1 MTTITINI
9 QNDSPATQNFLYF
22 IPPVSSGSG
31 ASAYCTSL
39 GTAALGNYDQTG
51 TILTFMLDF
60 EYRAG
65 VQQAY
70 SLPAAGQQSG
80 FYSASQRI
88 SLSAG
93 DGTTACATTMLLD
106 PLSLSQATTAATVP
120 KGMFRITTPSYD
132 SGALTYNA
140 GTALRTAAGGVVL
153 PGFVVASPGM
163 NIDLRP
169 VRTFCVVIG
178 SAATGIVI
186 VPSDFTNT
194 ATCDATTYTSFEV
207 LYSAAGAFTVKGYV
221 DAGMSTKSVRAA
233 VPSAKTSSSRT
244 APKRIV
250 VTL

>member
-9 QNDSPATQNFLYF
+9 QNDNPATQNFLYF

-31 ASAYCTSL
+31 APAYCTSL
-39 GTAALGNYDQTG
+39 GTAALGNYAQTG
-51 TILTFMLDF
+51 TILTFMLNF

-80 FYSASQRI
+80 FYSASQRV

-93 DGTTACATTMLLD
+93 DGTTACATTMVLN
-106 PLSLSQATTAATVP
+106 PLSLTPAVAAAAVP

-132 SGALTYNA
+132 SSALTYNA
-140 GTALRTAAGGVVL
+140 GTALRTSSGGVVL
-153 PGFVVASPGM
+153 PGFVVASPSM

-169 VRTFCVVIG
+169 VRTFCVAVG

-186 VPSDFTNT
+186 VPSNFLNT
-194 ATCDATTYTSFEV
+194 ATCDAATYTSFEV
-207 LYSAAGAFTVKGYV
+207 LYDAGGAFTVKGYV
-221 DAGMSTKSVRAA
+221 DTSISTKSLPAA
-233 VPSAKTSSSRT
+233 APSAETSSSRT